1 MQSANMQEGKT
12 KRSSSNF
19 WWQAAGIIGELLIAF
34 AVICA
39 LYIAWQMW
47 WTGEQAEHTQV
58 EARQAISWQN
68 PKTGDKTKIALPQ
81 NTDPP
86 TLSKPKSEDLVA
98 RLYIPRF
105 GNQWERNVVEG
116 ITPDILSKRG
126 LGHYPTTQMPGAI
139 GNFAVA
145 GHRNGYGQPL
155 GDVDLLKPGD
165 AIVVRTK
172 DYWFVYKYTSYK
184 IVTPDHGEVIDANP
198 DHPGEK
204 PTKRMLTLTTCEP
217 KYTAATHRWIS
228 YAKFAY
234 WAKIS
239 DGIPKELSTIDEQGK
254 VKFINNEQ
262 QSLVSRLSSL
272 VPVMVVVL
280 LVYMMIFVAG
290 AIAWQ
295 WPELRAIH
303 SGLKKK
309 PDASIFGG
317 LLRIQPGITAI
328 RWILSI
334 LIYFF
339 IVLALFQWIF
349 PWGASTIP
357 FLQQMSN
364 YSTTV

>member
-1 MQSANMQEGKT
+1 MQSANMQEHNT
-12 KRSSSNF
+12 KSNGSNF
-19 WWQAAGIIGELLIAF
+19 WWQAAGVIGEILIAF

-39 LYIAWQMW
+39 LYITWQMW
-47 WTGEQAEHTQV
+47 WTGAQAEYTQV
-58 EARQAISWQN
+58 QDRQATSWQN

-81 NTDPP
+81 NSEPP
-86 TLSKPKSEDLVA
+86 KVDTPKNGELVS

-116 ITPDILSKRG
+116 TTPEILSQRG
-126 LGHYPTTQMPGAI
+126 LGHYTNTQLPGEM

-165 AIVVRTK
+165 AVIVRTK

-184 IVTPDHGEVIDANP
+184 IVTPDHGEVIAPNP
-198 DHPGEK
+198 EHPNEK

-217 KYTAATHRWIS
+217 KYTTATHRWIS
-228 YAKFAY
+228 YAQFSY

-262 QSLVSRLSSL
+262 QSLISHLSSL
-272 VPVMVVVL
+272 VPVMLVVCAL
-280 LVYMMIFVAG
+280 YIIIFAAG

-295 WPELRAIH
+295 WPAIRAIRT
-303 SGLKKK
+303 GMKKK

-317 LLRIQPGITAI
+317 ILLIQPGITVI
-328 RWILSI
+328 RWVLSI

-339 IVLALFQWIF
+339 IILTMFQWIF
-349 PWGASTIP
+349 PWAASTIP

-364 YSTTV
+364 YTTAI